1 MQPPHAEIPARFL
14 WSRCFRLRFGHCYLL
29 RVKLLRQVACV
40 SDVIDMRARIG
51 VHDLPARRH
60 DPPSD
65 MEATMRSDSRAGR
78 I

>member
-1 MQPPHAEIPARFL
+1 MPFLKRRAE
-14 WSRCFRLRFGHCYLL
+14 FGEVPEMLQDMGRIDGIEG
-29 RVKLLRQVACV
+29 RVLKSRQVACV

-60 DPPSD
+60 DPAPD